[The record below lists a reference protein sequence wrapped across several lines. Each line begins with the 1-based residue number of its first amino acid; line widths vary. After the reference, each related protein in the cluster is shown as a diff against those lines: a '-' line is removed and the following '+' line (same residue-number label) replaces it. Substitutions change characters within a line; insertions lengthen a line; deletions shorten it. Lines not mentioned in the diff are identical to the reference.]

1 MMEFQTN
8 TIITETHVQVNL
20 RWDPKYL
27 KTTPGVIK
35 AVVIVS
41 DERTLRRNVIFNV
54 SVDKY
59 SWVYL
64 CDVVNTILQRTTC
77 RRMVCVR
84 VHDRPL
90 GHPGAAVDVP
100 VPRHG
105 EVPRDTLAHD

>member
-1 MMEFQTN
+1 MEFQTN
-8 TIITETHVQVNL
+8 TTITETHVQVNL
-20 RWDPKYL
+20 RWDPEYL

-41 DERTLRRNVIFNV
+41 DERTLRRNFIFNV

-59 SWVYL
+59 SWVHL
-64 CDVVNTILQRTTC
+64 CHVRQSLLQ
-77 RRMVCVR
+77 
-84 VHDRPL
+84 
-90 GHPGAAVDVP
+90 GAASGGVVCLRGHDWVLGQPGPDDHVP